1 MKRKDYA
8 LLAKFIRGLRGY
20 VKGIPSTQD
29 EPFGRS
35 VKELVFDNLVLALK
49 KDNSNF
55 NIGQFTKDCG
65 L

>member
-8 LLAKFIRGLRGY
+8 LLAKFVKKLKGY
-20 VKGIPSTQD
+20 ISGTQTTANPFGIPI
-29 EPFGRS
+29 R
-35 VKELVFDNLVLALK
+35 ELVFDNLVLALK

-55 NIGQFTKDCG
+55 NVAQFTKDCG